1 MLPILA
7 IPSHHADNGGS
18 NKVEPRSRVE
28 ARGERPIVPSCL
40 RGNAK
45 SEFVVGASASSR
57 ITLSPGCRTNASLIL
72 QDQKAI
78 LHSRGQSGLS

>member
-7 IPSHHADNGGS
+7 LPSHHADNGGS
-18 NKVEPRSRVE
+18 NKVESRIRVE
-28 ARGERPIVPSCL
+28 VRRERPIVSFCF
-40 RGNAK
+40 RGNAE

-78 LHSRGQSGLS
+78 LHSRG